1 MCLWFH
7 ATVLL
12 TNIADFSS
20 LPCCLMTA
28 YTLQFIDR
36 SSLNIAFFL
45 GSLLFTHFRK
55 GLCTCDFRLWT
66 AMNTNQLPVLW
77 LMRQYLFVTGN
88 ARRRICC
95 LNIGNEELTPT
106 ILQVKPLGLG
116 GEEGSRRAERS
127 QLSFKIWTAFKF
139 PYWLSALV
147 GLSHHIFWASL
158 YYVT

>member
-127 QLSFKIWTAFKF
+127 QLSFKI
-139 PYWLSALV
+139 
-147 GLSHHIFWASL
+147 
-158 YYVT
+158 